1 MMNVDRL
8 SVTVPTELGAEL
20 RRVADLRGQPVS
32 TFVAEAISHQLRL
45 EALNETLREDDLEF
59 GPVSEEGIAD
69 AMKMFDRAEALAAK
83 KHSRKAAA

>member
-1 MMNVDRL
+1 MNVDRL
-8 SVTVPTELGAEL
+8 SVTVPTEMGAEL

-69 AMKMFDRAEALAAK
+69 AMRMFDQAEALAAK